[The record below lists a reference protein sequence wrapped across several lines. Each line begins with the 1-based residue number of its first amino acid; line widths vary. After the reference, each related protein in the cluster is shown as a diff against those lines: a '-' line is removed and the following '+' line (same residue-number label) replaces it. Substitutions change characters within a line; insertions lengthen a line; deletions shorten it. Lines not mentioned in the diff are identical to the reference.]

1 MKKIAFCMALLLC
14 LIPFATG
21 CNRKKEN
28 TQSFFFMDTVITVTL
43 YTNDT
48 KLSKEIFSE
57 CEDILSE
64 SESLWSRHREGSV
77 VSSFNLA
84 KTDSLTLD
92 SKTAALLAR
101 ALEVSQKTNGAFDI
115 TLAPLSDLWKTCGE
129 RDSLPSEEE
138 LSSALKA
145 CGYEKLSLCQ
155 DQLSKNDPAVQIDL
169 GGIGKGAAIDALMSY
184 LNTCDVTG
192 GLVSFGSNVAVF
204 GKKPNGEPFR
214 IALRDPK
221 DETKSVGTL
230 LLPAGKILS
239 VSGDYERFVTVE
251 GERYH
256 HILNA
261 QTGYPT
267 ASGLS
272 SVAVICEDGAL
283 ADALSTALLCM
294 GKDSS
299 MAFYESGVYEF
310 EAVLI
315 SSEGEITATKGMDGI
330 FVKN

>member
-1 MKKIAFCMALLLC
+1 MKKLAFCMAVLLC

-21 CNRKKEN
+21 CNSKREV

-43 YTNDT
+43 YTNDQV
-48 KLSKEIFSE
+48 LSKEIFSE
-57 CEDILSE
+57 CENILSE
-64 SESLWSRHREGSV
+64 SETLWSRHRADSV
-77 VSSFNLA
+77 VSRFNLLECE
-84 KTDSLTLD
+84 SLPLD
-92 SKTAALLAR
+92 EKTAALIGR

-129 RDSLPSEEE
+129 RDSLPTEAE
-138 LSSALKA
+138 LASALKA
-145 CGYEKLSLCQ
+145 CGYEKLSFDQ
-155 DQLSKNDPAVQIDL
+155 TQLSKIDPAVQIDL
-169 GGIGKGAAIDALMSY
+169 GGIGKGAAIDELMSY
-184 LNTCDVTG
+184 LNTCGVKG

-204 GKKPNGEPFR
+204 GEKPDGEAFR

-221 DETKSVGTL
+221 DGAKTLGTL

-239 VSGDYERFVTVE
+239 VSGDYERYVTIDE
-251 GERYH
+251 KKYH
-256 HILNA
+256 HILDSK
-261 QTGYPT
+261 TGYPT

-294 GKDSS
+294 GRESA
-299 MAFYESGVYEF
+299 MAFYESGVYDF

-315 SSEGEITATKGMDGI
+315 SSEGEITTTKGMDGI
-330 FVKN
+330 FVRN